1 MIQSKK
7 TVEEYVFE
15 FVSGVLLNQPP
26 PVSEY
31 MFNSSFLKEA
41 EPTFDDSSDSQS
53 IRSTARFL
61 RSLFRQGNLLSTPLG
76 FLPSSKGMF
85 FQEKMKAYISPA
97 FPNNLVTPEQFENF
111 SENQFLQVYYFLQT
125 KEIKNGDAVTVE
137 HSIVRQ
143 YIFVE
148 NLKFVDYIDNRFSV
162 LASSFYNFIVD
173 SGGWRQNSLGYPI
186 LYNQLKD
193 ILR

>member
-15 FVSGVLLNQPP
+15 FVSGVLLNQSP

-53 IRSTARFL
+53 IRSAARFL
-61 RSLFRQGNLLSTPLG
+61 RFLFRQGNLLSTPLG
-76 FLPSSKGMF
+76 LIPSSKGVF
-85 FQEKMKAYISPA
+85 FQEKMKAYVSPA
-97 FPNNLVTPEQFENF
+97 FPNNLVTPEQFDDF
-111 SENQFLQVYYFLQT
+111 AQNQFLQVYYFLQT
-125 KEIKNGDAVTVE
+125 KEIKNGDAITVE

-148 NLKFVDYIDNRFSV
+148 NLKFVDYIERSFSN
-162 LASSFYNFIVD
+162 LAENFYNFILD
-173 SGGWRQNSLGYPI
+173 SGGGRQNSLGYPI
-186 LYNQLKD
+186 QYNKLRD